1 MRTSAHQ
8 GRRLRAHRR
17 YRETPEGTG
26 LPPLKRERRWAEA
39 QQPPEEWD
47 IGTATSIAVI
57 EKRRRVA
64 EGVLWQL
71 PGIGL
76 AAQAFLLGAGL
87 DSNAERSSQIAV
99 GSLGI
104 AAVLG
109 TVLIVR
115 SQALR
120 ATIFERWLAHTV
132 YQSLTPDELAKD
144 RPELNPGKTGSV
156 DRALIPRRL
165 GGRSAHAPR
174 CRRVRAR
181 ARMPVVVTITSPVS
195 LPCRGQ
201 GRRSTGNLLAGPG
214 ATQGAT
220 PA

>member
-1 MRTSAHQ
+1 MS
-8 GRRLRAHRR
+8 
-17 YRETPEGTG
+17 EP
-26 LPPLKRERRWAEA
+26 
-39 QQPPEEWD
+39 QQPPEEIELSQGD
-47 IGTATSIAVI
+47 YFRVI
-57 EKRRRVA
+57 EERRRVA

-109 TVLIVR
+109 TVLIVQY
-115 SQALR
+115 QALR

-132 YQSLTPDELAKD
+132 YQSLTPDELAND

-156 DRALIPRRL
+156 DRAYKRFRVVWGVVLLMFLVADAYVLGRGCRL
-165 GGRSAHAPR
+165 W
-174 CRRVRAR
+174 
-181 ARMPVVVTITSPVS
+181 
-195 LPCRGQ
+195 
-201 GRRSTGNLLAGPG
+201 
-214 ATQGAT
+214 
-220 PA
+220 